1 MNSKTGTKSWEW
13 GEDSASRGRTL
24 GKEAADCLVGV
35 HAALAQ
41 CGVDLR
47 LRAVHD
53 LLQALHQLPRPGWDG
68 RRRPLPSGSAAA
80 HPRRRDSLL
89 GLGNRDA
96 RARRCFRGRVVV
108 VIASVSAWF
117 TLLPPT
123 QRRPLPSS
131 KTLPPHPRRGEVYIA
146 G

>member
-1 MNSKTGTKSWEW
+1 TRPPSSNSITLPRNNTKTNSKTGTKSWEW

-80 HPRRRDSLL
+80 HPRR
-89 GLGNRDA
+89 
-96 RARRCFRGRVVV
+96 
-108 VIASVSAWF
+108 
-117 TLLPPT
+117 
-123 QRRPLPSS
+123 
-131 KTLPPHPRRGEVYIA
+131 
-146 G
+146 